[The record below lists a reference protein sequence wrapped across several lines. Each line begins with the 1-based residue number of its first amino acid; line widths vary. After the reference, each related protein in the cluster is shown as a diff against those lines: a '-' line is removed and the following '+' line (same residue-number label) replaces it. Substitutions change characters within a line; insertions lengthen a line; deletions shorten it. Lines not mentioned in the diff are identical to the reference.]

1 MLEEATAH
9 EIIDTVGVT
18 SESLGL
24 VPMVC
29 QVTHSVS
36 SSSGHS
42 DLPSEVLQIPFELM
56 YITSVVCVHS
66 PSEHVSLH
74 LFVIYDEISRQIVI
88 CKGDCKFV
96 AYPCKYFAGICHRQW
111 GHSFDSPWEIPSR
124 NRENIVPLTAGSYR
138 VQKRITFTTYSLEFW
153 RILEAL
159 RLSMRMIQLYLC
171 LSRSTI
177 DCNVPLLKPVPPPP

>member
-96 AYPCKYFAGICHRQW
+96 AYPCKYFAGIYHRQ
-111 GHSFDSPWEIPSR
+111 
-124 NRENIVPLTAGSYR
+124 
-138 VQKRITFTTYSLEFW
+138 
-153 RILEAL
+153 
-159 RLSMRMIQLYLC
+159 
-171 LSRSTI
+171 
-177 DCNVPLLKPVPPPP
+177 